1 MIKAGLTGNIGMGK
15 STVAELFRK
24 LGVYVI
30 NTDHIVDE
38 LFNQPDIV
46 DEIKKLFGEDALI
59 DGKVNKNYIAQI
71 VFENPQMRIYLEN
84 ILHPKVFER
93 IDEIIKNIPTHAC

>member
-46 DEIKKLFGEDALI
+46 DE
-59 DGKVNKNYIAQI
+59 N
-71 VFENPQMRIYLEN
+71 
-84 ILHPKVFER
+84 
-93 IDEIIKNIPTHAC
+93 